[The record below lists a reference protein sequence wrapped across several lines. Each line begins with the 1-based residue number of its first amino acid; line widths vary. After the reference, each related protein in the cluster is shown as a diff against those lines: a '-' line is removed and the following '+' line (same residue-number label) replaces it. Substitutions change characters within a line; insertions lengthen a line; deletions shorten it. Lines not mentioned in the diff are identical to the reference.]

1 MTEFNFSTL
10 IRAEGIRKNYR
21 TGKVITEALKGIDV
35 NIRRGEYVGIMG
47 KSGSGK
53 TTLLN
58 MLAGLDSLTSG
69 SVLIGRTDIHGMNEN
84 ERARWR
90 GENLGF
96 IFQSFHLLPGLTLLD
111 NVMLPLDFIG
121 KYEEKKSRD
130 AAMMLLEMVELEAH
144 VNKYPSE
151 ISGGQQQRVAIARA
165 LISEPQILL
174 ADEPT
179 GRLDAGTSEIIF
191 NLFDQIFA
199 NGMTMII
206 VTHDNSLEKRF
217 QRVIRLHDGLIVSDE
232 KAGDA

>member
-1 MTEFNFSTL
+1 MTEFNLSTL
-10 IRAEGIRKNYR
+10 IRAEEIRKTYR
-21 TGKVITEALKGIDV
+21 TGKVKTEALKGIDL

-58 MLAGLDSLTSG
+58 MLAGLDTLTSG
-69 SVLIGRTDIHGMNEN
+69 SVLIGRTDIHAMSEN

-96 IFQSFHLLPGLTLLD
+96 IFQSFHLLPGLTLLE

-121 KYEEKKSRD
+121 KYDEKKSRET
-130 AAMMLLEMVELEAH
+130 ALMLLELVELQDH
-144 VNKYPSE
+144 VNKYPAE

-165 LISEPQILL
+165 LVSEPQILL

-179 GRLDAGTSEIIF
+179 GRLDAATSEVIF

-199 NGMTMII
+199 NGMTMVI
-206 VTHDNSLEKRF
+206 VTHDNTLEKRF
-217 QRVIRLHDGLIVSDE
+217 QRVIRLQDGLIVSDE
-232 KAGDA
+232 NPETE

>member
-1 MTEFNFSTL
+1 MTEYNFSTL
-10 IRAEGIRKNYR
+10 IRAEAIRKNYR
-21 TGKVITEALKGIDV
+21 TGKVITEALKGVDL

-58 MLAGLDSLTSG
+58 MLAGLDSLTAG

-96 IFQSFHLLPGLTLLD
+96 IFQSFQLLPGLTLLD

-121 KYEEKKSRD
+121 KYDEKKSRD
-130 AAMMLLEMVELEAH
+130 TAMMLLEMVELEAH

-199 NGMTMII
+199 NGMTMVI

-217 QRVIRLHDGLIVSDE
+217 QRVIRLQDGLIVSDE
-232 KAGDA
+232 KAGNS